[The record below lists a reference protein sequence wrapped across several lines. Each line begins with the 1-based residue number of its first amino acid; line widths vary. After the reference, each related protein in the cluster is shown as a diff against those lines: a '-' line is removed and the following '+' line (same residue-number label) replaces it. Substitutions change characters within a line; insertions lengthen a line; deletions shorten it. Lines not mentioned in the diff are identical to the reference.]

1 VLLKQLYNNE
11 FDWNMSKQQEERMIL
26 GIDLGTTF
34 SAGAYIDSNNE
45 PQIAI
50 NSESQRLT
58 PSVVFIDKD
67 NKVIVGDVAK
77 DNEALYPERVFSK
90 VKMHMGKKKILRTI
104 DGVDYTPEVISSF
117 ILKKIVKDASAYIGE
132 DIKDVVITV
141 PAYFMDSQ
149 RKATEDAVKLAGLN
163 LLTLID
169 EPTAAAIYYSS
180 RIKMDKAKVLVYDLG
195 GGTFDATLMD
205 IENGKISIIE
215 KDGLSKAGGALFD
228 QYLVDY
234 VCSYI
239 EERYGIDLEDEE
251 YIADYN
257 ELQLKAENCKKQLSA
272 RDMAVMGIKIGNIK
286 EQIEISR
293 EFFEAKIE
301 STYNKTENIIKKIL
315 RNAGLH
321 TEQIDKIL
329 LVGGSSKIPYISR
342 RLEVF
347 FGKEPSREVNPDEAV
362 AMGAAI
368 YASIYLKESK
378 DYIVYKDI
386 CSHSIGILVFVDEIH
401 QENRIIIPRMSQ
413 IPCTREQIFYTKVN
427 NQRQINISITEGEF
441 KEPEFVSLIGDFMI
455 DLPGGLP
462 INTEVI
468 IKISLDER
476 QLIHLTVAIPSVQLE
491 KEFEM
496 KRNANLDEEEIK
508 RLQGLMAQKSVI

>member
-1 VLLKQLYNNE
+1 VYLTVTGKNNRRIS
-11 FDWNMSKQQEERMIL
+11 MVL

-34 SAGAYIDSNNE
+34 SAGAYMDNNNE

-67 NKVIVGDVAK
+67 NKVIVGEVAK
-77 DNEALYPERVFSK
+77 DNEALFPERVFSK
-90 VKMHMGKKKILRTI
+90 VKMFMGRKKILRSI
-104 DGVDYTPEVISSF
+104 DGVDYTPEIISSF
-117 ILKKIVKDASAYIGE
+117 ILKKIVQDASSYIGE
-132 DIKDVVITV
+132 EIKDVIITV

-149 RKATEDAVKLAGLN
+149 RKATEDAARLAGLN
-163 LLTLID
+163 LLTMID

-180 RIKMDKAKVLVYDLG
+180 KIKMDKAKVLVYDLG
-195 GGTFDATLMD
+195 GGTFDATLME

-228 QYLVDY
+228 QHLVDY
-234 VCSYI
+234 VCDYI

-251 YIADYN
+251 YLAEYS
-257 ELQLKAENCKKQLSA
+257 ELLLKAENCKKQLAA
-272 RDMAVMGIKIGNIK
+272 RDTAFIGMKIDNIK
-286 EQIEISR
+286 ERIEITR
-293 EFFEAKIE
+293 ELFESKIE
-301 STYNKTENIIKKIL
+301 STYIKTENIIKKIL
-315 RNAGLH
+315 RNSGLQAG
-321 TEQIDKIL
+321 QIDKVL

-342 RLEVF
+342 KLTEF

-368 YASIYLKESK
+368 YGSIYLKESK
-378 DYIVYKDI
+378 KNIVYKDI

-401 QENRIIIPRMSQ
+401 QENRIIIPRMTQ
-413 IPCTREQIFYTKVN
+413 IPCTREQVFYTKVN
-427 NQRQINISITEGEF
+427 NQRQINISITEGEY
-441 KEPEFVSLIGDFMI
+441 KEPEYVSLIGDFMV
-455 DLPGGLP
+455 DLPAGLP
-462 INTEVI
+462 VNTEVV

-496 KRNANLDEEEIK
+496 KRNANLDEKEIRK
-508 RLQGLMAQKSVI
+508 LQGIMAQKSVI